1 MYFLILE
8 HLLYGIMLTLL
19 LRRSRFVTMLL
30 DERSAVL
37 NILGGALLGV
47 HNLALVLVAGLLIP
61 VGGNSHIL
69 M

>member
-1 MYFLILE
+1 
-8 HLLYGIMLTLL
+8 
-19 LRRSRFVTMLL
+19 MLL
-30 DERSAVL
+30 EERSAVL

-69 M
+69 IVTQHACRHTLPSGTV